1 MKVKEMR
8 ELISKLK
15 GESQIQNQTVEFVV
29 DAKKFF
35 ASDVKAGTDTMAIEI
50 TRENYRPLSIDA
62 FESSLALASGD
73 LEIQVLQGNNAK
85 GVSEHYLTDM
95 ALELVV
101 S

>member
-15 GESQIQNQTVEFVV
+15 GESQLSNQTVEFVV

-35 ASDVKAGTDTMAIEI
+35 ASNVKAGTDTMAIEI
-50 TRENYRPLSIDA
+50 TRDNYHPLTIDA
-62 FESSLALASGD
+62 FENSLSLASGD
-73 LEIQVLQGNNAK
+73 LDITVLQGKNAK
-85 GVSEHYLTDM
+85 QVSEHFLTDM